1 MKKTEGMKKEMY
13 HIIYDLER
21 KFVGLE
27 DCWRWLETLVLEPR
41 IPYHRM
47 IGEDRTTLRVCVGET
62 IEDCVT
68 AIGVEGVFR
77 RCFYNEDFYLP
88 PLYRE
93 NEAYPIIIVE
103 LSDNLNYRTP
113 TKAEVPDVAITNE
126 KWLLEAAVPVSAGIA
141 WLDAY
146 SIEAEYNFEFDCY
159 ICSCFN
165 PLKSTMMHNHPWLNG
180 GGQPLIGGHQGML
193 CERDV

>member
-47 IGEDRTTLRVCVGET
+47 IGEDRSTPRVCVGET

-68 AIGVEGVFR
+68 AIGVEGVFK

-88 PLYRE
+88 PHVEY
-93 NEAYPIIIVE
+93 EAYPIVVVK
-103 LSDNLNYRTP
+103 LSNDLYYRTP
-113 TKAEVPDVAITNE
+113 TEAEVPDVAITNE
-126 KWLLEAAVPVSAGIA
+126 KWLLEAAVPVNAEIV
-141 WLDAY
+141 WLDIS
-146 SIEAEYNFEFDCY
+146 SIEAYYDFDFDSY
-159 ICSCFN
+159 ICSSFR
-165 PLKSTMMHNHPWLNG
+165 PLRNTVGYSHPWLNREG
-180 GGQPLIGGHQGML
+180 RPLIGGRWDML
-193 CERDV
+193 CEKDT

>member
-1 MKKTEGMKKEMY
+1 MY

-47 IGEDRTTLRVCVGET
+47 IGEDRTTPRVCVGET

-77 RCFYNEDFYLP
+77 RCFYNEDFDLP

-113 TKAEVPDVAITNE
+113 TEAEVPDVAITNE
-126 KWLLEAAVPVSAGIA
+126 KWLLEAAVPMNAEIV
-141 WLDAY
+141 WLDIS
-146 SIEAEYNFEFDCY
+146 SIEAYYDFDFDSY
-159 ICSCFN
+159 ICSSFR
-165 PLKSTMMHNHPWLNG
+165 PLRNTVGYSHPWLNG
-180 GGQPLIGGHQGML
+180 EGRPLMKGCQGML
-193 CERDV
+193 CERDNESWHP